1 MLFSGDLRDGR
12 ADAQREQE
20 EEVWTENL
28 LLQKWKGGQK
38 SLSGEKK
45 KLYEILIQVEDPAVA
60 AKQLESLEKRFKS
73 HTLKKRAFFSS

>member
-1 MLFSGDLRDGR
+1 MHFSGDLRDGR

-38 SLSGEKK
+38 SLS
-45 KLYEILIQVEDPAVA
+45 
-60 AKQLESLEKRFKS
+60 
-73 HTLKKRAFFSS
+73 